1 MKVALHSLF
10 VLSFSLFGAELKVVK
25 IDEIHIRGEL
35 GSHES
40 SWLAYILDQDG
51 HDVVEIGGQLKSGT
65 IFTGKAVSQWSIGQK
80 KLEIIYKDGKRD
92 GLETSWCQ
100 NGQKSGE
107 GNWKDGKRQGSQTR
121 WHQNGQKKAV
131 VNNNKEG
138 KLDGLSIEW
147 YENGQKKKEENHKVN
162 ELMSAVVWKPNGE
175 KCLETNLKDGK
186 GVYVEYKEDGTV
198 RYKSKTKSPPAQTR

>member
-1 MKVALHSLF
+1 MGGWKKVALHSLF
-10 VLSFSLFGAELKVVK
+10 VFSFSLFGAEPKVVK

-65 IFTGKAVSQWSIGQK
+65 IFTGKAVSYWSI
-80 KLEIIYKDGKRD
+80 
-92 GLETSWCQ
+92 
-100 NGQKSGE
+100 
-107 GNWKDGKRQGSQTR
+107 
-121 WHQNGQKKAV
+121 GQKKAV
-131 VNNNKEG
+131 VNYNNEG
-138 KLDGLSIEW
+138 KLDGLSTEW
-147 YENGQKKKEENHKVN
+147 YENGQKKKEENRKVN

-198 RYKSKTKSPPAQTR
+198 RYKSKTKSTPAQTR

>member
-65 IFTGKAVSQWSIGQK
+65 IFTGKAVSYWSI
-80 KLEIIYKDGKRD
+80 
-92 GLETSWCQ
+92 
-100 NGQKSGE
+100 
-107 GNWKDGKRQGSQTR
+107 
-121 WHQNGQKKAV
+121 
-131 VNNNKEG
+131 
-138 KLDGLSIEW
+138 
-147 YENGQKKKEENHKVN
+147 GQKKKEENRKVN